1 MLVLFFFFKQNTA
14 YDMRISDWSSDVCSS
29 DLRPPERP
37 APMDRLLS
45 PNEAKFCLM
54 DWGAPMNTVIVTRTA
69 APVDVDALRNSGFR
83 LPITVLDRNRRP
95 RWAASDTVG
104 VVEEEAATDW
114 LAAAE
119 RLLDRRVGT
128 EG

>member
-1 MLVLFFFFKQNTA
+1 MSG
-14 YDMRISDWSSDVCSS
+14 RWSTCSPA
-29 DLRPPERP
+29 RPPERP

-114 LAAAE
+114 LAARSEEHTAE
-119 RLLDRRVGT
+119 LQCLMRHSYAASCSNKKKT
-128 EG
+128 T